1 MSILTRSAG
10 TGARQQISAGNSAY
24 SDALTTTIGDYD
36 PVNETLMASFTATV
50 DESYYTL
57 GRNSGTGSVLVDN
70 VKVYQTLLANGT
82 FDADTTGWTEVGA
95 GTVLAAVGGELEVTV
110 TNPNGAYQ
118 DVDVVPGSAYVLQAL
133 GRIGSSTEAMVR
145 VYDDVTFTTVI
156 GEDSTTDSA
165 LAPLEVPFVPT
176 ASTIRIYLRTVTA
189 GAAYYDNVILSE
201 ALPDY
206 SGNDNPA
213 QVFGQVTRAP
223 MNPCINAACTTEG
236 SHIRVF
242 GTPGDKLA
250 GWYAPTADD
259 IWRYYAD
266 MSLAP
271 EVSKDGDDYIL
282 ESGCYGMLTLEGA

>member
-1 MSILTRSAG
+1 LDWLNQTTPQIGALASATSGITG
-10 TGARQQISAGNSAY
+10 TLYLS
-24 SDALTTTIGDYD
+24 LTTQGLGDPRWTEWD
-36 PVNETLMASFTATV
+36 
-50 DESYYTL
+50 D
-57 GRNSGTGSVLVDN
+57 

-82 FDADTTGWTEVGA
+82 FNADTGWTKGTGWTIAGGVASCDGTQGADTDLEQPLVLEAGKAYHFQYTLSNVTAGNVRFDMQGSGQSEDVNRNADGTYSGGFIATGA
-95 GTVLAAVGGELEVTV
+95 GTFARMFAD
-110 TNPNGAYQ
+110 TNFIG
-118 DVDVVPGSAYVLQAL
+118 DV
-133 GRIGSSTEAMVR
+133 
-145 VYDDVTFTTVI
+145 
-156 GEDSTTDSA
+156 
-165 LAPLEVPFVPT
+165 
-176 ASTIRIYLRTVTA
+176 
-189 GAAYYDNVILSE
+189 DNVILSE